1 MGQDVRARRLQK
13 ADRVN
18 CAKARSD
25 RIELCPE
32 SATRYTGSIGAWL
45 SLVERL
51 VRDQEAGGSNPLAPT
66 ISFNNLQ
73 VVAGQ
78 TAHPTAHPVVKLR
91 PHPFVPILRAWR
103 RTQPRIPP
111 RRRLLPSDPPLQA
124 P

>member
-1 MGQDVRARRLQK
+1 MK
-13 ADRVN
+13 IRVF
-18 CAKARSD
+18 
-25 RIELCPE
+25 
-32 SATRYTGSIGAWL
+32 
-45 SLVERL
+45 V

-91 PHPFVPILRAWR
+91 LLPFVPILRAWR

-111 RRRLLPSDPPLQA
+111 RRRLLPTDPPLQA
-124 P
+124 PHSLPPSRSTFATSVASRSQRS